1 MCGARAPVGDGDVT
15 GERPS
20 GIHWHAMACRGI
32 VIHMTDPE
40 YLDVA
45 EVAARLG
52 ISLRTVRR
60 RIADGSLPSVR
71 IGRAVADLPPI

>member
-1 MCGARAPVGDGDVT
+1 MCGARAPAGDGDVT

-20 GIHWHAMACRGI
+20 GIQLACDGLSWHRH
-32 VIHMTDPE
+32 HMTDPA
-40 YLDVA
+40 YLDAA

-60 RIADGSLPSVR
+60 RIADGSLPSLR
-71 IGRAVADLPPI
+71 IGRAVADLPPL